1 MKKIAKIGMAA
12 LVAAAMAMS
21 FMACNGDVAGGDGDD
36 WDGIQS
42 TNLTSIAFTQ
52 WENANAD
59 GFWGTQAQPS
69 ILDTNHYPV
78 QGDVLNIKLTGTF
91 DNALPNLGAYLAA
104 STDGKTASGTAV
116 SWWYQYCDAIELNAD
131 GIAANEEVTLDF
143 NLTLTNDAPGDAS
156 TIQYGQEAN
165 SLMLVLYASDET
177 KDNVP
182 ATTFNVTSC
191 TITNVTQSASAVE

>member
-21 FMACNGDVAGGDGDD
+21 FMACNGDVPEDGD
-36 WDGIQS
+36 WDGVQS
-42 TNLTSIAFTQ
+42 TNLTSVAFTQ
-52 WENANAD
+52 WDNANEE
-59 GFWGTQAQPS
+59 GLWGTQAQPS

-91 DNALPNLGAYLAA
+91 DNDLPNLGAYLAA
-104 STDGKTASGTAV
+104 STDGKTASGTIV
-116 SWWYQYCDAIELNAD
+116 NWWYMYSEAIELDAD
-131 GIAANEEVTLDF
+131 GITANEEVTLDF

-156 TIQYGQEAN
+156 TITDGQEAN

-182 ATTFNVTSC
+182 STTFNVTSC